1 MTKKSRRGSS
11 GKIFCLLPRCVLQR
25 VDIQD
30 VINRG
35 VEVVGVGTS
44 TAGSHNA
51 ARRLPAGRSGGLCS
65 MALLAPAGCNSG
77 ESGKIVLGP
86 SPKISLQPYYAGK
99 VSRVEFHLPH
109 AAGRWGSDGSR

>member
-1 MTKKSRRGSS
+1 MET
-11 GKIFCLLPRCVLQR
+11 IFLTGHLLLPRCVLQR

-35 VEVVGVGTS
+35 VEVVGAGTS

-51 ARRLPAGRSGGLCS
+51 ARRLPVGRSGGLCS

-77 ESGKIVLGP
+77 EIGKIVLGP
-86 SPKISLQPYYAGK
+86 STKISLQPYYAGK